1 MGARPNVSPK
11 REEANVELDVS
22 QEIGQ
27 ILDEFATRFGA
38 SGAELWAEL
47 VRYEVAS
54 VIASAIISSIVLLT
68 AFYTMRKLWAH
79 SQSDEVSDEEPW
91 VIGSVVAGIV
101 CIIFMVI
108 TLVSS
113 FDLVVTLAAPQA
125 ATLKGL
131 LP

>member
-38 SGAELWAEL
+38 TGAELWAEL

-54 VIASAIISSIVLLT
+54 VIASAIISPIVLLT
-68 AFYTMRKLWAH
+68 AFYTMRKLWSIAD
-79 SQSDEVSDEEPW
+79 SDMVNDDEPW
-91 VIGSVVAGIV
+91 RVGSVVSGIV
-101 CIIFMVI
+101 CVVFVI
-108 TLVSS
+108 VTLVSA
-113 FDLVVTLAAPQA
+113 FDLITTLAAPQA